1 MKVVLNIGG
10 LGMILLLR
18 TAAGMELEARD
29 FREVARRMGVLFRT
43 LLLPIMLPPVLAFA
57 LTPIVWASTALAADP
72 ASTNAPAAGLLL
84 TDSLGRHVGVSTNE
98 VPSRLHPPGPSGLVR
113 QIPQLKKG
121 AVVSEPVL
129 DRAHQA
135 NAGLDDLRFLPPVPP
150 ALAPYLMGLDE
161 FGNTAIQPGPLL
173 PVSAFD
179 ALVQRPKYWLSDY
192 GLRYSLQ
199 QTLTCASMTGVRQ
212 GESHLGFYDLD
223 FHGDWAVYSQR
234 SVGMA
239 GWLSAEIEAKSGL
252 NSAGATQSAQA
263 NLGTIT
269 DPTGIWSSV
278 NGLQVPELAWQ
289 QSFRDGE
296 LVVVGGVVNQSNYL
310 DANSYA
316 GNGRGEFMNS
326 ALINSMVMPL
336 PADNFGLNVQWQPRR
351 EFYAL
356 CGVGLGNA
364 SPGQAPW
371 TDFRWQ
377 QWSSIGELGWLPR
390 DVLGL
395 GPGAYRIQ
403 PFLAQAGGP
412 VQPGLCFNL
421 RQQLGA
427 NSPLGW
433 FGRFGFGGSTVSAGA
448 SAQVGTGLVVQ
459 GPLQRATLVPRLK
472 NDLFGIG
479 FVWSQPS
486 ASTSTVY
493 HPNEYGLESFYSLQ
507 LTPTMVLRPDVQVV
521 WNPAFNPRP
530 GPALVCQLQLAI
542 TW

>member
-1 MKVVLNIGG
+1 MA
-10 LGMILLLR
+10 LLLR

-43 LLLPIMLPPVLAFA
+43 LLLPNMLPPVLAFPLA
-57 LTPIVWASTALAADP
+57 LTVWASTALAADP
-72 ASTNAPAAGLLL
+72 ASTNSPAAGPLL
-84 TDSLGRHVGVSTNE
+84 TDRLGRHFEVSTNE
-98 VPSRLHPPGPSGLVR
+98 VPRQLHPPGLSGLVR

-129 DRAHQA
+129 DRAHEA
-135 NAGLDDLRFLPPVPP
+135 NAHLDVLHFLPPAPP

-161 FGNTAIQPGPLL
+161 FGNTAIQPGSLL
-173 PVSAFD
+173 PVNGSD

-199 QTLTCASMTGVRQ
+199 QTFTYASMTGVQQ
-212 GESHLGFYDLD
+212 GDSNLGFYDLD
-223 FHGDWAVYSQR
+223 FHGDWAVYNWR

-239 GWLSAEIEAKSGL
+239 GWLSAELEAKSGL
-252 NSAGATQSAQA
+252 GSAGATQSAQA
-263 NLGTIT
+263 NLGMIT

-310 DANSYA
+310 DANAYA

-336 PADNFGLNVQWQPRR
+336 PSDNFGANLQWQPRR

-356 CGVGLGNA
+356 CGVSVGSAGA
-364 SPGQAPW
+364 GHVPW
-371 TDFRWQ
+371 TDFSWQ
-377 QWSSIGELGWLPR
+377 QWSSVWEVGWLPSN
-390 DVLGL
+390 VLGL
-395 GPGAYRIQ
+395 GPGAYRTQ

-427 NSPLGW
+427 DSPFGW
-433 FGRFGFGGSTVSAGA
+433 FGRFGFGGSAVSAGA
-448 SAQVGTGLVVQ
+448 SAQVGTGLVIQ
-459 GPLQRATLVPRLK
+459 GPLQRVTLAL
-472 NDLFGIG
+472 
-479 FVWSQPS
+479 PS
-486 ASTSTVY
+486 
-493 HPNEYGLESFYSLQ
+493 HF
-507 LTPTMVLRPDVQVV
+507 
-521 WNPAFNPRP
+521 
-530 GPALVCQLQLAI
+530 
-542 TW
+542 

>member
-1 MKVVLNIGG
+1 VKAVLDIGV
-10 LGMILLLR
+10 LSVTLLLMV
-18 TAAGMELEARD
+18 AVGMGLEARG
-29 FREVARRMGVLFRT
+29 FCEV
-43 LLLPIMLPPVLAFA
+43 
-57 LTPIVWASTALAADP
+57 ALAADP
-72 ASTNAPAAGLLL
+72 ASTNAPAPGPLL
-84 TDSLGRHVGVSTNE
+84 TDSLGRHVGASTNE

-121 AVVSEPVL
+121 AVVSESVL
-129 DRAHQA
+129 NRAHVA
-135 NAGLDDLRFLPPVPP
+135 RAGLGELHFLPPVPP

-161 FGNTAIQPGPLL
+161 FGNTVIQPGPLL
-173 PVSAFD
+173 PLSGFD
-179 ALVQRPKYWLSDY
+179 ALVQKSKYWLSDY

-199 QTLTCASMTGVRQ
+199 QTFTLASMTGVRQ
-212 GESHLGFYDLD
+212 GDSNLGFYDLD
-223 FHGDWAVYSQR
+223 FHADWAVYDQR

-239 GWLSAEIEAKSGL
+239 GWLSAELEAKSGL
-252 NSAGATQSAQA
+252 GTSGATQSAQA
-263 NLGTIT
+263 NLGAIT

-278 NGLQVPELAWQ
+278 NGLHVPELAWQ

-336 PADNFGLNVQWQPRR
+336 PADNFGFNLQYQPRQ
-351 EFYAL
+351 EIYAL
-356 CGVGLGNA
+356 CGLGAGSA
-364 SPGQAPW
+364 SPGHAPW
-371 TDFRWQ
+371 TDFSWQ
-377 QWSSIGELGWLPR
+377 QWSAVCELGWLPR

-412 VQPGLCFNL
+412 MQPGLCFNL
-421 RQQLGA
+421 RQQLGTD
-427 NSPLGW
+427 SPFGW
-433 FGRFGFGGSTVSAGA
+433 FGRFGFGGSAVSAGA
-448 SAQVGTGLVVQ
+448 SAQVGTGFVIQ

-479 FVWSQPS
+479 FIWSQPS

-493 HPNEYGLESFYSLQ
+493 HGNEYGLESFYTLQ
-507 LTPTMVLRPDVQVV
+507 LTPTMVLRPDLQVL
-521 WNPAFNPRP
+521 WDPAFNPRP
-530 GPALVCQLQLAI
+530 GPALVGQLQLAI

>member
-1 MKVVLNIGG
+1 MDIGF
-10 LGMILLLR
+10 LGMALLLR

-29 FREVARRMGVLFRT
+29 FRQVARRKRVLFRT
-43 LLLPIMLPPVLAFA
+43 LLLTAMHPLVLGFA
-57 LTPIVWASTALAADP
+57 LALTVWPITAPAVEPAA
-72 ASTNAPAAGLLL
+72 TNTPAAGLLL
-84 TDSLGRHVGVSTNE
+84 IDSLGRHVEVSTNE
-98 VPSRLHPPGPSGLVR
+98 VPRQLHPPGPTGLVR

-129 DRAHQA
+129 DRTRKA
-135 NAGLDDLRFLPPVPP
+135 NASLDDLHFHPPVPP
-150 ALAPYLMGLDE
+150 PLEPYLMGLDE

-173 PVSAFD
+173 SVSGFD
-179 ALVQRPKYWLSDY
+179 ILVQRAKYWLSDY

-199 QTLTCASMTGVRQ
+199 QTLTGASMTGVRQ
-212 GESHLGFYDLD
+212 GDSNLGFYDLD
-223 FHGDWAVYSQR
+223 FHGDWAVYNWS
-234 SVGMA
+234 SAGMA
-239 GWLSAEIEAKSGL
+239 GWLSAELEAKSGL
-252 NSAGATQSAQA
+252 SAAGATQSAQA
-263 NLGTIT
+263 NLGMIT
-269 DPTGIWSSV
+269 EPTGIWSSV

-289 QSFRDGE
+289 QSFRNGE

-310 DANSYA
+310 DANAYA

-336 PADNFGLNVQWQPRR
+336 VSDNFGANVQWQPRR
-351 EFYAL
+351 DFYAL
-356 CGVGLGNA
+356 CGLSVGSA
-364 SPGQAPW
+364 SPGHVPW
-371 TDFRWQ
+371 TDFSRQ
-377 QWSSIGELGWLPR
+377 QWSSVWEMGWLPSN
-390 DVLGL
+390 VLGL

-427 NSPLGW
+427 DSPFGW
-433 FGRFGFGGSTVSAGA
+433 FGRFGFGGSAVSAGA
-448 SAQVGTGLVVQ
+448 SAQVGTGLVIQ
-459 GPLQRATLVPRLK
+459 GPLERATVVPRLK

-486 ASTSTVY
+486 ASTSMVY

-507 LTPTMVLRPDVQVV
+507 LAPTVVLRPDMQVV
-521 WNPAFNPRP
+521 WDPAFNPRP
-530 GPALVCQLQLAI
+530 GPALVCQFQLAI

>member
-1 MKVVLNIGG
+1 MGSSWTLP
-10 LGMILLLR
+10 LPAIL
-18 TAAGMELEARD
+18 
-29 FREVARRMGVLFRT
+29 V
-43 LLLPIMLPPVLAFA
+43 PVLAFA
-57 LTPIVWASTALAADP
+57 LALTAWAPAALAADP

-84 TDSLGRHVGVSTNE
+84 TDSLGRHVGASTNE
-98 VPSRLHPPGPSGLVR
+98 VPPRLHPPGPSGLVR

-129 DRAHQA
+129 DRALQA

-150 ALAPYLMGLDE
+150 TLAPYLIVLDE
-161 FGNTAIQPGPLL
+161 FGNTAIQPGSLL
-173 PVSAFD
+173 PVSGFG

-199 QTLTCASMTGVRQ
+199 QTFTYASMTGVQQ
-212 GESHLGFYDLD
+212 GDSSLGFYDLD
-223 FHGDWAVYSQR
+223 FHGVWAVYSQR
-234 SVGMA
+234 SLGMA
-239 GWLSAEIEAKSGL
+239 GWLSAELEAKSGL
-252 NSAGATQSAQA
+252 GSAGATQSAQA

-278 NGLQVPELAWQ
+278 NGVQVPELAWQ

-310 DANSYA
+310 DANAYA

-336 PADNFGLNVQWQPRR
+336 PSDNFGANVQWQPRR

-356 CGVGLGNA
+356 CGVGVGSA
-364 SPGQAPW
+364 SPGHVPW
-371 TDFRWQ
+371 TDFSWQ
-377 QWSSIGELGWLPR
+377 QWSAVWELGWLPR

-427 NSPLGW
+427 NSPFGW
-433 FGRFGFGGSTVSAGA
+433 FGRFGFGGSAVSAGA
-448 SAQVGTGLVVQ
+448 SAQVGTGLVIQ
-459 GPLQRATLVPRLK
+459 GPLQRVALVPRLK

-493 HPNEYGLESFYSLQ
+493 HQNEYGLESFYTLQ
-507 LTPTMVLRPDVQVV
+507 LTPTVVLRPDLQVV

-530 GPALVCQLQLAI
+530 GPALVCQLQLAL